1 MKLILELMR
10 LFHYTVGITTPE
22 PKQERLVLFVWIGS
36 VLGLILLSL
45 GFAFF
50 IVPYVFR

>member
-1 MKLILELMR
+1 MKLTFELMR
-10 LFHYTVGITTPE
+10 LFHYTVGITAPE